1 MPLVVN
7 GQTIDDAVIEQEFSA
22 IKAHYE
28 SLGSISCCER
38 DDEFRGYARD
48 NITFRALLTQEAQRT
63 IPEPGA
69 EEVTRAF
76 DKLKDEHGGG
86 DQFYASVG
94 LSPEQDGLIQRDL
107 SVNLQVESLRDS
119 ACQSLTAPTEAECRA
134 YYEGNIEQFSDED
147 EVRASHIFKSVRETE
162 KREAIFKAFCEVR
175 QRLVD
180 GADFTEL
187 AREHSDKPA
196 EEIDL
201 GFFKR
206 GELMDEFEIV
216 TFSMKAG
223 EVSPVF
229 ATQHGFHLAKVTE
242 RKAGQPKP
250 FESVRADIETELT
263 AQRKDAK
270 LQELVDEL
278 KKTAKIEYIEPED
291 GFGDHDHE

>member
-1 MPLVVN
+1 M
-7 GQTIDDAVIEQEFSA
+7 
-22 IKAHYE
+22 
-28 SLGSISCCER
+28 
-38 DDEFRGYARD
+38 
-48 NITFRALLTQEAQRT
+48 
-63 IPEPGA
+63 
-69 EEVTRAF
+69 
-76 DKLKDEHGGG
+76 
-86 DQFYASVG
+86 
-94 LSPEQDGLIQRDL
+94 
-107 SVNLQVESLRDS
+107 
-119 ACQSLTAPTEAECRA
+119 
-134 YYEGNIEQFSDED
+134 
-147 EVRASHIFKSVRETE
+147 RASHIFKSVRETE
-162 KREAIFKAFCEVR
+162 KREAIFKALCEVR

-196 EEIDL
+196 EEINL

-250 FESVRADIETELT
+250 FEAVRADIETELT